1 MSNRRVAAISC
12 ILALSL
18 LALRGEP
25 LPYFRDIAAKA
36 GLADPFFCG
45 SDSVKKYI
53 VESIGSGVAL
63 LDYDNDGLLDAFFVT
78 ASRFEPFPDGAP
90 TNHLYRNNGKG
101 GFTRVTQQAGLDAS
115 GWGQGVCAGDFDND
129 GFTDLFV
136 TYWGANRL
144 YRNSGKG
151 TFLDVSTSVGFPT
164 ATRWGAGCAFLD
176 YDRDGRLDLFVANYL
191 AFDQRTVPLPG
202 ASPTC
207 RWKGIPVLCGPV
219 GLPGESNLLYRN
231 EGGGRFRDVSATSGV
246 AAVRDRYSMSVTTLD
261 FDHDRWPDIYVA
273 VDSKPSILFRNNRN
287 GTFTDV
293 AVEAGVAYSED
304 AREQSG
310 MGSAAGD
317 FDGDGRLDLVK
328 TNFIDDTA
336 NLYRNLGDGTFEDR
350 VHATGM
356 GKNTSFMGWGTGF
369 LDYDNDG
376 WPDIFMVNGHVY
388 PEMETKVAG
397 QPYRQ
402 RAILY
407 RNVEGKRME
416 DVSARA
422 GAVAERHSSRGAAFG
437 DFDNDGGVDVFVN
450 NMNERPS
457 LLRNEGPRGNFVSL
471 RLDGVKSNRSAI
483 GARVTVWAGGRKQVQ
498 EVRSGS
504 SFFSHSDLRLHFGL
518 GPAASADRIEIE
530 WPYGDL
536 RETIGKVDTG
546 QFVTITE
553 GRGVT
558 GTVRHAR

>member
-1 MSNRRVAAISC
+1 MTDV
-12 ILALSL
+12 
-18 LALRGEP
+18 
-25 LPYFRDIAAKA
+25 
-36 GLADPFFCG
+36 FFCG
-45 SDSVKKYI
+45 ADNAKRYI
-53 VESIGSGVAL
+53 VESIGSGAAL
-63 LDYDNDGLLDAFFVT
+63 FDYDNDGLLDAFFVT
-78 ASRFEPFPDGAP
+78 ASRFEPFPDGPP

-101 GFTRVTQQAGLDAS
+101 GFTRVTQQSGLGAS
-115 GWGQGVCAGDFDND
+115 GWGHGVCAGDYDND

-151 TFLDVSTSVGFPT
+151 TFLDVSASAGFPT

-191 AFDQRTVPLPG
+191 VFDQRRVPLPG
-202 ASPTC
+202 ASPAC

-231 EGGGRFRDVSATSGV
+231 EGGGRFRDVSAASGV

-261 FDHDRWPDIYVA
+261 FNHDRWPDIYVA

-369 LDYDNDG
+369 FDYDNDG

-388 PEMETKVAG
+388 PEMERKVEG

-407 RNVEGKRME
+407 RNIDGKRVE
-416 DVSARA
+416 DVSGRA

-457 LLRNEGPRGNFVSL
+457 LLRNESPRGNFISL
-471 RLDGVKSNRSAI
+471 RFEGVRSNRSAI

-518 GPAASADRIEIE
+518 GSANGAERIEIE

-536 RETIGKVDTG
+536 RETIGKVDAG

-558 GTVRHAR
+558 GAVRHAR